1 MKKFWGLLAWTGVA
15 VAAVSLIIWA
25 TSDSRH
31 EHVVNVT
38 NTISPYPTT
47 TGAASSSSYE
57 VKEAVIESHL
67 GVREMY
73 FALHRDLCCLGGL
86 LAGGFLFAVGSVR
99 RHSYRS
105 ARPDTQVGI
114 SKDGI
119 PER

>member
-1 MKKFWGLLAWTGVA
+1 MKIFWSLLAWSGVA
-15 VAAVSLIIWA
+15 VAVVTLIIWA
-25 TSDSRH
+25 ASDSRH
-31 EHVVNVT
+31 EHVVTRTV
-38 NTISPYPTT
+38 SPYPTT
-47 TGAASSSSYE
+47 TGTPSYE
-57 VKEAVIESHL
+57 EHVIEGNL

-99 RHSYRS
+99 AHSYRC
-105 ARPDTQVGI
+105 ARPDTEVGI